1 MKFLNINTIKS
12 IKAFFFYVLVIF
24 SSTVLTSVSIES
36 SNIYSAKEKPEFIVK
51 LHTVPFIDQDFIGFK
66 EFLGFFESGS
76 DYNKINRFGYL
87 GKYQFGK
94 GTLKIYG
101 VSDLNNFI
109 KSPELQERVFLMNV
123 KRNKWILRR
132 EIKKYSNIFLG
143 DLYISE
149 SGILAAAHLCGP
161 GNVKKFLRNK
171 ASKDFNKKDA
181 NGTSISDYIR
191 IFKNYDLENINQERR
206 PKINQ

>member
-1 MKFLNINTIKS
+1 MKLLNINTIKS
-12 IKAFFFYVLVIF
+12 IRAFFFYVLVIF
-24 SSTVLTSVSIES
+24 YSTVFTSVLSES
-36 SNIYSAKEKPEFIVK
+36 SYIYSAKEKSEFTVEI
-51 LHTVPFIDQDFIGFK
+51 HTVPFIEKDFIGFK

-109 KSPELQERVFLMNV
+109 KSPELQEKVFLMNV

-149 SGILAAAHLCGP
+149 SGILAAAHLSGP

-191 IFKNYDLENINQERR
+191 IFKNYNLGDINQERR

>member
-12 IKAFFFYVLVIF
+12 IIAFFFYVLVIF
-24 SSTVLTSVSIES
+24 SSTGLTSVPIDS
-36 SNIYSAKEKPEFIVK
+36 SYIYSAKEKPEFTVK
-51 LHTVPFIDQDFIGFK
+51 LHTVPFIEKDFIGFK

-76 DYNKINRFGYL
+76 AYNKINRFGYL

-109 KSPELQERVFLMNV
+109 NNPELQEKVFLMNV

-149 SGILAAAHLCGP
+149 SGILAAAHLSGP

-191 IFKNYDLENINQERR
+191 IFKNYNLGNINQERR

>member
-1 MKFLNINTIKS
+1 MKVLNINTIKS
-12 IKAFFFYVLVIF
+12 IKASFFYMLVIF
-24 SSTVLTSVSIES
+24 ASTVLTSVSIDS

-51 LHTVPFIDQDFIGFK
+51 LNTVPFIDKDFIGFK

-132 EIKKYSNIFLG
+132 EIKKY
-143 DLYISE
+143 
-149 SGILAAAHLCGP
+149 
-161 GNVKKFLRNK
+161 
-171 ASKDFNKKDA
+171 
-181 NGTSISDYIR
+181 
-191 IFKNYDLENINQERR
+191 
-206 PKINQ
+206 

>member
-1 MKFLNINTIKS
+1 MKVLNINTIKS
-12 IKAFFFYVLVIF
+12 IKAFFFYMLVIF
-24 SSTVLTSVSIES
+24 SSTVLTSVSIDS

-51 LHTVPFIDQDFIGFK
+51 LHTVPFIDKDFIGFK

-149 SGILAAAHLCGP
+149 SGILAAAHLSGP

>member
-1 MKFLNINTIKS
+1 MKVLNINTIKS
-12 IKAFFFYVLVIF
+12 IKASFFYMLVIF
-24 SSTVLTSVSIES
+24 ASTVLTSVSIDS

-51 LHTVPFIDQDFIGFK
+51 LHAVPFIEKDFIGFK

-149 SGILAAAHLCGP
+149 SGILAAAHLSGP

-191 IFKNYDLENINQERR
+191 IFKNYNLGDIKQERR

>member
-1 MKFLNINTIKS
+1 MKVLNINTIKS
-12 IKAFFFYVLVIF
+12 IKASFFYMLVIF
-24 SSTVLTSVSIES
+24 SSTVLTSVTIDS

-51 LHTVPFIDQDFIGFK
+51 LHTVPFIDKDFIGFK

-76 DYNKINRFGYL
+76 DYNKINRFGHL

-109 KSPELQERVFLMNV
+109 KSPEIQERVFLMNV

-132 EIKKYSNIFLG
+132 EIKKYSNIFFG

-149 SGILAAAHLCGP
+149 SGILAAAHLSGP

-191 IFKNYDLENINQERR
+191 IFKNYDLGNIIQERR

>member
-1 MKFLNINTIKS
+1 MKVLNINTIKS
-12 IKAFFFYVLVIF
+12 IKASFLYMLVIF
-24 SSTVLTSVSIES
+24 SSTVLTSVSIDS

-51 LHTVPFIDQDFIGFK
+51 LHTVPFIDKDFIGFK

-149 SGILAAAHLCGP
+149 SGILAAAHLSGP

>member
-12 IKAFFFYVLVIF
+12 IRAFFFYVLVIF
-24 SSTVLTSVSIES
+24 SSTVLTSVPIDSPY
-36 SNIYSAKEKPEFIVK
+36 IYSAKEKPEFIVEP
-51 LHTVPFIDQDFIGFK
+51 HTVPFIEKNFIGFK

-109 KSPELQERVFLMNV
+109 KSPELQEKVFLMNV

-149 SGILAAAHLCGP
+149 SGILAAAHLSGP

-191 IFKNYDLENINQERR
+191 IFKNYNLGNINQEKR

>member
-1 MKFLNINTIKS
+1 MKVLNINTIKS
-12 IKAFFFYVLVIF
+12 IKASFFYMLVIF
-24 SSTVLTSVSIES
+24 ASTVLTSVSIDS

-51 LHTVPFIDQDFIGFK
+51 LHTVPFIDKDFIGFK

-109 KSPELQERVFLMNV
+109 KSPELQEKVFLMNV

-149 SGILAAAHLCGP
+149 SGILAAAHLSGP

>member
-1 MKFLNINTIKS
+1 MKVLNINTIKS
-12 IKAFFFYVLVIF
+12 IKASFFYMLVIF
-24 SSTVLTSVSIES
+24 ASTVLTSVSIDS

-51 LHTVPFIDQDFIGFK
+51 LHTVPFIEKDFIGFK

-101 VSDLNNFI
+101 VTDLNNFI

-149 SGILAAAHLCGP
+149 SGILAAAHLSGP

>member
-1 MKFLNINTIKS
+1 MKVLNINTIKS
-12 IKAFFFYVLVIF
+12 IKVSFFYMLVIF
-24 SSTVLTSVSIES
+24 SSTVLTSVSIDS

-51 LHTVPFIDQDFIGFK
+51 LHTVPFIDKDFIGFK

-149 SGILAAAHLCGP
+149 SGILAAAHLSGP

>member
-1 MKFLNINTIKS
+1 MKVLNINTIKS
-12 IKAFFFYVLVIF
+12 LKASFFYMLVIF
-24 SSTVLTSVSIES
+24 SSTVLTSVSIDS

-51 LHTVPFIDQDFIGFK
+51 LHTVPFIDKDFIGFK

-149 SGILAAAHLCGP
+149 SGILAAAHLSGP

-191 IFKNYDLENINQERR
+191 IFKNYNLGNINQERR

>member
-1 MKFLNINTIKS
+1 MKVLNINTIKS
-12 IKAFFFYVLVIF
+12 IKASFFYMLVIF
-24 SSTVLTSVSIES
+24 ASTVLTSVSIDS

-51 LHTVPFIDQDFIGFK
+51 LHTVPFIEKDFIGFK

-149 SGILAAAHLCGP
+149 SGILAAAHLSGP

>member
-1 MKFLNINTIKS
+1 M
-12 IKAFFFYVLVIF
+12 LVIF
-24 SSTVLTSVSIES
+24 ASTVLTSVSIDS
-36 SNIYSAKEKPEFIVK
+36 SSIYSAKEKPEFIVEP
-51 LHTVPFIDQDFIGFK
+51 HTVPFIEKNFIGFK

-109 KSPELQERVFLMNV
+109 KSPELQEKVFLMNV

-149 SGILAAAHLCGP
+149 SGILAAAHLSGP

-191 IFKNYDLENINQERR
+191 IFKNYNLGDINQERR

>member
-12 IKAFFFYVLVIF
+12 IRAFFFYVLVIF
-24 SSTVLTSVSIES
+24 YSTVFTSVLSELS
-36 SNIYSAKEKPEFIVK
+36 YIYSVKEKSEFTGKI
-51 LHTVPFIDQDFIGFK
+51 HTVPFIDKDFIGFK

-109 KSPELQERVFLMNV
+109 NSPELQEKVFLMNV

-143 DLYISE
+143 DLYITE
-149 SGILAAAHLCGP
+149 SGILAAAHLSGP

-191 IFKNYDLENINQERR
+191 IFKNYNLRNINQERR
-206 PKINQ
+206 PKVNQ

>member
-1 MKFLNINTIKS
+1 MKVLNINTIKS
-12 IKAFFFYVLVIF
+12 IKASFFYMLVIF
-24 SSTVLTSVSIES
+24 SSTVLTSVSIDS

-51 LHTVPFIDQDFIGFK
+51 LHTVPFIDKDFIGFK

-149 SGILAAAHLCGP
+149 SGILAAAHLSGP

-191 IFKNYDLENINQERR
+191 IFKNYNLGNINQERR

>member
-1 MKFLNINTIKS
+1 MKVLNINTIKS
-12 IKAFFFYVLVIF
+12 IKASFFYMLVIF
-24 SSTVLTSVSIES
+24 SSTTLTSVSIDS
-36 SNIYSAKEKPEFIVK
+36 SNIYSAKEKPEFILK
-51 LHTVPFIDQDFIGFK
+51 LHTVPFIDKDFIGFK

-149 SGILAAAHLCGP
+149 SGILAAAHLSGP

>member
-1 MKFLNINTIKS
+1 MKVLNINTIKS
-12 IKAFFFYVLVIF
+12 IKASFFYMLVIF
-24 SSTVLTSVSIES
+24 ASTVLTSVSIDS

-51 LHTVPFIDQDFIGFK
+51 LHTVPFIGKDFIGFK

-149 SGILAAAHLCGP
+149 SGILAAAHLSGP

>member
-1 MKFLNINTIKS
+1 MKLLNINTIKS
-12 IKAFFFYVLVIF
+12 IRAFFFYVLVIF
-24 SSTVLTSVSIES
+24 YSTVFTSVLSES
-36 SNIYSAKEKPEFIVK
+36 SYIYSAKEKSEFTVEI
-51 LHTVPFIDQDFIGFK
+51 HTVPFIDRDFIGFK

-109 KSPELQERVFLMNV
+109 KSPELQEKVFLMNV

-149 SGILAAAHLCGP
+149 SGILAAAHLSGP

-191 IFKNYDLENINQERR
+191 IFKNYNLGNINQERR

>member
-1 MKFLNINTIKS
+1 MKGLNINTIKS
-12 IKAFFFYVLVIF
+12 IKASFFYMLVIF
-24 SSTVLTSVSIES
+24 SSTVLTSVSIDS
-36 SNIYSAKEKPEFIVK
+36 SNIYSAKEKPEFILK
-51 LHTVPFIDQDFIGFK
+51 LHTVPFIDKDFIGFK

-149 SGILAAAHLCGP
+149 SGILAAAHLSGP

-191 IFKNYDLENINQERR
+191 IFKNYDLENINEERR

>member
-1 MKFLNINTIKS
+1 MKVLNINTIKS
-12 IKAFFFYVLVIF
+12 IKASFFYMLVIF
-24 SSTVLTSVSIES
+24 SSTVLTSVSFDS

-51 LHTVPFIDQDFIGFK
+51 LHTVPFIDKDFIGFK

-149 SGILAAAHLCGP
+149 SGILAAAHLSGP

>member
-1 MKFLNINTIKS
+1 MNIFILIKLISNRYSFLYS
-12 IKAFFFYVLVIF
+12 IILLLLTGFSETTEKTSLFYLV
-24 SSTVLTSVSIES
+24 E
-36 SNIYSAKEKPEFIVK
+36 EKPYLLSK
-51 LHTVPFIDQDFIGFK
+51 SSTVPFIEKDFIGFR

-76 DYNKINRFGYL
+76 DYRKINRFGYL

-101 VSDLNNFI
+101 VTDTNDFI
-109 KSPELQERVFLMNV
+109 YNPELQEKVFLMNI

-132 EIKKYSNIFLG
+132 EIKKYSNKSLG
-143 DLYISE
+143 GLFITE
-149 SGILAAAHLCGP
+149 SGILAAAHLSGP

-171 ASKDFNKKDA
+171 GVTDFNKKDA

-191 IFKNYDLENINQERR
+191 IFKNYSLIKIEQERR
-206 PKINQ
+206 PKISQ

>member
-1 MKFLNINTIKS
+1 MKGLNINTIKS
-12 IKAFFFYVLVIF
+12 IKASFFYMLVIF
-24 SSTVLTSVSIES
+24 SSTVLTSVSIDS
-36 SNIYSAKEKPEFIVK
+36 SNIYSAKEKPEFILK
-51 LHTVPFIDQDFIGFK
+51 LHTVPFIDKDFIGFK

-149 SGILAAAHLCGP
+149 SGILAAAHLSGP

>member
-12 IKAFFFYVLVIF
+12 IIAFFFYVLVIF
-24 SSTVLTSVSIES
+24 FSTGLTSVPIDS
-36 SNIYSAKEKPEFIVK
+36 SYIYSAKEKPEFTVK
-51 LHTVPFIDQDFIGFK
+51 LYTVPFIEKDFIGFK

-109 KSPELQERVFLMNV
+109 KSPELQEKVFLMNV

-149 SGILAAAHLCGP
+149 SGILAAAHLSGP

-191 IFKNYDLENINQERR
+191 IFKNYNLGDINQERR

>member
-1 MKFLNINTIKS
+1 MKVLNINTVKS
-12 IKAFFFYVLVIF
+12 IKAFFLYVLVI
-24 SSTVLTSVSIES
+24 STSTVLTSVSSDS
-36 SNIYSAKEKPEFIVK
+36 SYIHSAKEKPKFIVK
-51 LHTVPFIDQDFIGFK
+51 LHTVPFIDKDFIGFK
-66 EFLGFFESGS
+66 EFLGFFESGT

-109 KSPELQERVFLMNV
+109 RNPELQEKVFLMNV

-149 SGILAAAHLCGP
+149 SGILAAAHLSGP

-191 IFKNYDLENINQERR
+191 IFKNYNLGNIKQERR

>member
-1 MKFLNINTIKS
+1 MKVLNINTIKS
-12 IKAFFFYVLVIF
+12 IKASFFYMLVIF
-24 SSTVLTSVSIES
+24 ASTVLTSVSIDS
-36 SNIYSAKEKPEFIVK
+36 SSIYSAKEKPEFIVK
-51 LHTVPFIDQDFIGFK
+51 LHTVPFIDKDFIGFK

-87 GKYQFGK
+87 GKYQVGI

-109 KSPELQERVFLMNV
+109 KSPELQEKVFLMNV

-149 SGILAAAHLCGP
+149 SGILAAAHLSGP

-191 IFKNYDLENINQERR
+191 IFKNYNLGNINQERR

>member
-1 MKFLNINTIKS
+1 MKVLNINTVKS
-12 IKAFFFYVLVIF
+12 IKAFFLYVLVI
-24 SSTVLTSVSIES
+24 STSTVLTSVSSDS
-36 SNIYSAKEKPEFIVK
+36 SYIHSAKEKPKFIVK
-51 LHTVPFIDQDFIGFK
+51 LHSVPFIDKDFIGFK

-109 KSPELQERVFLMNV
+109 KSPELQEKVFLMNV

-149 SGILAAAHLCGP
+149 SGILAAAHLSGP

>member
-1 MKFLNINTIKS
+1 MKVLNINTIKS
-12 IKAFFFYVLVIF
+12 IKASFFYMLVIF
-24 SSTVLTSVSIES
+24 ASTVLTSVSIDS

-51 LHTVPFIDQDFIGFK
+51 LHTVPFKDKDFIGFK

-149 SGILAAAHLCGP
+149 SGILAAAHLSGP

-191 IFKNYDLENINQERR
+191 IFKNYNLGDINQERR

>member
-1 MKFLNINTIKS
+1 MKVLNINTIKS
-12 IKAFFFYVLVIF
+12 IKASFFYMLVIF
-24 SSTVLTSVSIES
+24 ASTVLTSVSIDS
-36 SNIYSAKEKPEFIVK
+36 SSIYSAKEKPEFIVK
-51 LHTVPFIDQDFIGFK
+51 LHTVPFIDKDFIGFK

-149 SGILAAAHLCGP
+149 SGILAAAHLSGP

>member
-1 MKFLNINTIKS
+1 MKVLNINTIKS
-12 IKAFFFYVLVIF
+12 IKAFFFYMLVIF

-51 LHTVPFIDQDFIGFK
+51 LHTVPFIDKDFIGFK

-149 SGILAAAHLCGP
+149 SGILAAAHLSGP

>member
-1 MKFLNINTIKS
+1 MNIFILIKLISNRSTFLYSIILLLLTGFSETTEKS
-12 IKAFFFYVLVIF
+12 SVFYLA
-24 SSTVLTSVSIES
+24 E
-36 SNIYSAKEKPEFIVK
+36 EKPDLFSK
-51 LHTVPFIDQDFIGFK
+51 SSTVPFIEKDFIGFR

-76 DYNKINRFGYL
+76 DYRKINRFGYL

-101 VSDLNNFI
+101 VTDTNEFI
-109 KSPELQERVFLMNV
+109 YNPELQEKVFLMNI

-132 EIKKYSNIFLG
+132 EIKRYSNKSLG
-143 DLYISE
+143 NLFITE
-149 SGILAAAHLCGP
+149 SGILAAAHLSGP

-171 ASKDFNKKDA
+171 GVTDFNKKDA

-191 IFKNYDLENINQERR
+191 IFKNYSLIKIEQERR
-206 PKINQ
+206 PKISQ

>member
-1 MKFLNINTIKS
+1 MKVLNINTIKS
-12 IKAFFFYVLVIF
+12 IKDSFFYMLVIF
-24 SSTVLTSVSIES
+24 SSTVLTSVSIDS

-51 LHTVPFIDQDFIGFK
+51 LHTVPFIDKDFIGFK

-149 SGILAAAHLCGP
+149 SGILAAAHLSGP

-171 ASKDFNKKDA
+171 ASIDFNKKDA

-191 IFKNYDLENINQERR
+191 IFKNYNLENINQERR